1 MLDYKD
7 FESQFDKLNINK
19 EDGIILLN
27 YFEVLASLIL
37 NTLNFKITYNKEI
50 QYDNDKEK
58 KEDEDENKGLV

>member
-37 NTLNFKITYNKEI
+37 NTLNFKITCNKENI
-50 QYDNDKEK
+50 
-58 KEDEDENKGLV
+58 V